1 MPSYHAGDDVSWV
14 PVHKGVLFHHTQ
26 SRFVVDPPA
35 SGPHTKDQAEM
46 MSAGLLIYSG
56 VLIVYVASAVL
67 FQNEQLLMTKGNS
80 VDREVIFLV

>member
-1 MPSYHAGDDVSWV
+1 
-14 PVHKGVLFHHTQ
+14 
-26 SRFVVDPPA
+26 
-35 SGPHTKDQAEM
+35 M

-67 FQNEQLLMTKGNS
+67 FQNEQLLRAKGNS